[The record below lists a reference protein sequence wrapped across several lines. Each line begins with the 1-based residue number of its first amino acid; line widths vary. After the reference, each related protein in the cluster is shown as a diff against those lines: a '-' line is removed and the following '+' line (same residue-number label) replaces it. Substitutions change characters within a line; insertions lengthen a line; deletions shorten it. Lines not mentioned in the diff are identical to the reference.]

1 MPTLPTHLVQHTLSE
16 RASIV
21 LGRIPTL
28 VQMKMAVLI
37 VGLWRSFWA
46 VEQSLKRMHPMQTLH
61 TDVFVS
67 TSQEVQCSRK
77 AKCCPRSA
85 NVTASVQRLFPGA
98 KVLIDEHPTTHNDR
112 LHRAWNH
119 FKSDLVDH
127 ELLYATRPDVL
138 LTAPLHI
145 DAMKQRGLYVVLG
158 AKVRDSIFSN
168 RDWDFGY
175 MANPPL
181 LLESWVCCTVNR
193 TLPHSQ
199 PRLPAGLDG
208 AWPTDPAKRI
218 AVYENSLL
226 ELERRG
232 SPLRVASAL
241 KESKEVFLSLRR
253 ECKAA

>member
-1 MPTLPTHLVQHTLSE
+1 
-16 RASIV
+16 
-21 LGRIPTL
+21 
-28 VQMKMAVLI
+28 MKMAVLI

-61 TDVFVS
+61 TEVFVS